1 MKLERVGLN
10 SNKNEVRKEKN
21 VKNNFTMT
29 KFGLPKMQKGNL
41 SKDVVSF
48 GSPVGSEAEGLSD
61 ELLNMANKFFTIKMQ
76 NKVESLNLSVA
87 ASIVFYS
94 L

>member
-41 SKDVVSF
+41 TKDVVSF
-48 GSPVGSEAEGLSD
+48 GINFA
-61 ELLNMANKFFTIKMQ
+61 K
-76 NKVESLNLSVA
+76 
-87 ASIVFYS
+87 
-94 L
+94 